1 MQITIEE
8 ATYYAVTDC
17 RILAIQGE
25 ANTRSVHFTY
35 PAVSGAEQ
43 YFLRVQLRF
52 CNDRARGILGNPLN
66 RNNASVSG
74 HRCRK
79 NDGILRDGQVI
90 DEGFRQLYP

>member
-35 PAVSGAEQ
+35 PAVSGADQ
-43 YFLRVQLRF
+43 
-52 CNDRARGILGNPLN
+52 CTAAGIPHL
-66 RNNASVSG
+66 
-74 HRCRK
+74 
-79 NDGILRDGQVI
+79 
-90 DEGFRQLYP
+90 